1 MPDRA
6 ILAAILIAALAVP
19 VTLVASG
26 ETVPSG
32 AKPYGA
38 YLASTA
44 RDGLPAQ
51 SPVPVADPGQLPP
64 APPAWP
70 AELTIGHFDSPGAAQ
85 ATAGRGMRVR
95 YQYLAGGVN
104 TGNGWATW
112 NPGGS
117 FVSNYAAESVDAGVV
132 PVFSYYMVRQSL
144 PGANQGEAEGV
155 RANLGTEA
163 TTRALFDDLEL
174 LFRRAHGSGAP
185 LSVLHFEPDLWGFI
199 QQESRDDNAA
209 TFPVPVASSGHPDL
223 ADLPDTAAGLAQ
235 AVIRL
240 RDRYAPETLVAY
252 HLSTWGTGTD
262 PLHADP
268 SPAELDRLAASSAAF
283 YTSLGAR
290 FDLAFA
296 EMSDRDAAFK
306 DKIYGD
312 GGASWWDEGD
322 FARHAG
328 YLARFTASTGLRTV
342 LWQIPQGNTVM
353 RAMDN
358 TWAHFQDNKVE
369 WLLGDPGLTRLREYV
384 AAGVIALLFG
394 RGADGATCAC
404 DAAGDGVTN
413 PQPINGNV
421 RDSLSADDDGGYFA
435 ERLQYFTRQPAIV
448 LP

>member
-1 MPDRA
+1 MPGRA
-6 ILAAILIAALAVP
+6 VLAAVLVAALAVP
-19 VTLVASG
+19 VSLVASG

-44 RDGLPAQ
+44 RDGLAGQAPT
-51 SPVPVADPGQLPP
+51 PVAKPGQLPP

-70 AELTIGHFDSPGAAQ
+70 AGFTIGHFDGPGGAR
-85 ATAGRGMRVR
+85 ATADRGMRVR
-95 YQYLAGGVN
+95 YQYLAGGLN

-117 FVSNYAAESVDAGVV
+117 FASNYIAESVDAGVI

-144 PGANQGEAEGV
+144 PGANQGEAESV
-155 RANLGTEA
+155 RANLSTPS
-163 TTRALFDDLEL
+163 TMRALFDDLEL
-174 LFRRAHGSGAP
+174 LFRRTHESGAP
-185 LSVLHFEPDLWGFI
+185 VSVLHFEPDLWGFI
-199 QQESRDDNAA
+199 QQKSNGNDAA
-209 TFPVPVASSGHPDL
+209 KFPVAVASSGHPDV
-223 ADLPDTAAGLAQ
+223 ANLPDTAAGLAQ

-240 RDRYAPETLVAY
+240 RDRYAPEMLVAY

-268 SPAELDRLAASSAAF
+268 SPSELDRLAGSSAAF
-283 YTSLGAR
+283 YASLGAQ

-296 EMSDRDAAFK
+296 EMSDRDAGFK

-322 FARHAG
+322 FALHAG
-328 YLARFTASTGLRTV
+328 YLTRFTSATGLRAV

-358 TWAHFQDNKVE
+358 TWNHFQDNKVE
-369 WLLGDPGLTRLREYV
+369 WLLGDPGLTRLRDYV

-404 DAAGDGVTN
+404 DAASDGVTN

-421 RDSLSADDDGGYFA
+421 RDSLSADDDGGYFD
-435 ERLQYFTRQPAIV
+435 ERLRYFTGQPAIV

>member
-6 ILAAILIAALAVP
+6 VLAAILIAALAVP

-223 ADLPDTAAGLAQ
+223 ARPARYGGRSRAGGHPPPRPVRA
-235 AVIRL
+235 
-240 RDRYAPETLVAY
+240 
-252 HLSTWGTGTD
+252 
-262 PLHADP
+262 
-268 SPAELDRLAASSAAF
+268 
-283 YTSLGAR
+283 
-290 FDLAFA
+290 
-296 EMSDRDAAFK
+296 RDARRLPPQHV
-306 DKIYGD
+306 GHRHRTP
-312 GGASWWDEGD
+312 
-322 FARHAG
+322 ARRPATRRTRPSGRIVRRLLH
-328 YLARFTASTGLRTV
+328 LAR
-342 LWQIPQGNTVM
+342 
-353 RAMDN
+353 RA
-358 TWAHFQDNKVE
+358 
-369 WLLGDPGLTRLREYV
+369 L
-384 AAGVIALLFG
+384 
-394 RGADGATCAC
+394 
-404 DAAGDGVTN
+404 
-413 PQPINGNV
+413 
-421 RDSLSADDDGGYFA
+421 
-435 ERLQYFTRQPAIV
+435 
-448 LP
+448 

>member
-1 MPDRA
+1 MPNRA
-6 ILAAILIAALAVP
+6 VLAAILAAALAVP

-51 SPVPVADPGQLPP
+51 SPTSAADAGHLPSIP
-64 APPAWP
+64 RAWP
-70 AELTIGHFDSPGAAQ
+70 ADFTIGHFDSPGGAQ

-117 FVSNYAAESVDAGVV
+117 FVSNYGTESADAGVI

-155 RANLGTEA
+155 RANLSA
-163 TTRALFDDLEL
+163 TATMRSLFDDLEL
-174 LFRRAHGSGAP
+174 LFRRTHESGAP
-185 LSVLHFEPDLWGFI
+185 VSVLHFEPDLWGFI
-199 QQESRDDNAA
+199 QQKSEGDDGAA
-209 TFPVPVASSGHPDL
+209 FPVAVASSGHPDL

-240 RDRYAPETLVAY
+240 RDQYAPETLVAY

-268 SPAELDRLAASSAAF
+268 SPGELDRLAASSAAF
-283 YTSLGAR
+283 YASLGAR

-296 EMSDRDAAFK
+296 EMSDRDAGFK
-306 DKIYGD
+306 DRIYGD

-328 YLARFTASTGLRTV
+328 YLARFTSATSLRTV

-358 TWAHFQDNKVE
+358 TWNHFQDNKVE
-369 WLLGDPGLTRLREYV
+369 WLLGDPGFTRLRDYV

-421 RDSLSADDDGGYFA
+421 RDSVSADDDGGYFA
-435 ERLQYFTRQPAIV
+435 ERLQYFTRQPAVV